1 MRSAANRAR
10 RPGECLSAH
19 VLRRPRWHV
28 RGAVLDPNQGTVI
41 MGVVNATPDSFSD
54 GGRFVAEDSAVAQ
67 GLRMW
72 RQGAHIVDVGGE
84 STRPGAAEVSE
95 DEELRRVVGVVER
108 LASAGVL
115 VSIDTSKPGV
125 AGAAIEAGAAV
136 LNDVTALENP
146 GLARLCASAG
156 VGVVLMHMLGNPRT
170 MQLDPS
176 YSDVV
181 GEVGEY
187 LLERIEAATAAGVDR
202 RAIAVD
208 PGIGFGKTLH
218 HNLALL
224 NGLPELAELGRPVLI
239 GASRKAF
246 LGALTGRGVEERD
259 GVTAVVSGMSALL
272 GASVVRVHDVP
283 STKDALA
290 LADAMVATMDGDDAD
305 RQ

>member
-1 MRSAANRAR
+1 M
-10 RPGECLSAH
+10 
-19 VLRRPRWHV
+19 RRPRWHV
-28 RGAVLDPNQGTVI
+28 RGAVLDPNRGTVI
-41 MGVVNATPDSFSD
+41 MGVVNVTPDSFSD
-54 GGRFVAEDSAVAQ
+54 GGRCLSEDSAVAK

-95 DEELRRVVGVVER
+95 QEELGRVVGVVAR

-125 AGAAIEAGAAV
+125 AKAAIDAGAAV
-136 LNDVTALENP
+136 LNDVTALEDP
-146 GLARLCASAG
+146 AMARLCAATG
-156 VGVVLMHMLGNPRT
+156 VGAVLMHMQGNPRT
-170 MQLDPS
+170 MQTDP
-176 YSDVV
+176 YYTDVV
-181 GEVGEY
+181 AEVGEY
-187 LLERIEAATAAGVDR
+187 LRRRIGAATEAGVDR

-224 NGLPELAELGRPVLI
+224 NGLPDLAGLGRPVLV

-246 LGALTGRGVEERD
+246 LGALTGRSVEERD
-259 GVTAVVSGMSALL
+259 SVTAVASGIGAIL
-272 GASVVRVHDVP
+272 GASVMRVHDVP
-283 STKDALA
+283 STRDALA
-290 LADAMVATMDGDDAD
+290 LADAMVAAMDDGDAD

>member
-1 MRSAANRAR
+1 MT
-10 RPGECLSAH
+10 
-19 VLRRPRWHV
+19 RPRWHV

-54 GGRFVAEDSAVAQ
+54 GGRCLSEDSAVAL

-95 DEELRRVVGVVER
+95 EEELGRVVGVVAR

-125 AGAAIEAGAAV
+125 AEAAIDAGAAV
-136 LNDVTALENP
+136 LNDITALEDP
-146 GLARLCASAG
+146 EMARVCASAG
-156 VGVVLMHMLGNPRT
+156 VGVVLMHMRGNPRT
-170 MQLDPS
+170 MQVDP
-176 YSDVV
+176 YYADVV
-181 GEVGEY
+181 TEVGEY
-187 LLERIEAATAAGVDR
+187 LRGRIGAATAAGVDR
-202 RAIAVD
+202 HAIAVD

-224 NGLPELAELGRPVLI
+224 NGLPDLAGLGRPVLV

-246 LGALTGRGVEERD
+246 LGALTDRSVEERD
-259 GVTAVVSGMSALL
+259 SVTAVASGIGAML
-272 GASVVRVHDVP
+272 GASVMRVHDVP
-283 STKDALA
+283 STRDALA
-290 LADAMVATMDGDDAD
+290 LADAMVATMEESDAD
-305 RQ
+305 RK

>member
-1 MRSAANRAR
+1 
-10 RPGECLSAH
+10 
-19 VLRRPRWHV
+19 
-28 RGAVLDPNQGTVI
+28 

-54 GGRFVAEDSAVAQ
+54 GGRYLAEDSAVAR
-67 GLRMW
+67 GIRMW

-95 DEELRRVVGVVER
+95 DEELRRVVGVVAG
-108 LASAGVL
+108 LASAGVP

-136 LNDVTALENP
+136 VNDITALEDP

-187 LLERIEAATAAGVDR
+187 LRARVEAVTTAGVDR

-208 PGIGFGKTLH
+208 PGIGFGKTLD

-290 LADAMVATMDGDDAD
+290 LADAMVAAMDGDDAD